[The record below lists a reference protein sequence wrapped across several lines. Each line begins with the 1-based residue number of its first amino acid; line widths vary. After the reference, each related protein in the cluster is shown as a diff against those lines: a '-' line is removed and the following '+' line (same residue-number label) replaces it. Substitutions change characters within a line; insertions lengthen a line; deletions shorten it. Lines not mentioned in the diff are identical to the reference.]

1 MPIDPGQRFIRVSHR
16 LARHTAGLLQTT
28 LICFAILG
36 SGVAGPGSGTAAAA
50 TARSA
55 GDAQIL
61 AEINSR
67 VLDARAGYFIGIQI
81 DIVGGAVL
89 LTGRVEE
96 PRYRTRAAALV
107 RSVRGVSSV
116 VNEIRI
122 GKPLSL
128 SRRADQAQIEERIGT
143 ALHRAFRTTLPAVTW
158 RVAENT
164 TYVFGETSSQWAH
177 ARVFATVKAVKGVER
192 VVDHLRITQGAEKR

>member
-1 MPIDPGQRFIRVSHR
+1 
-16 LARHTAGLLQTT
+16 LQTT

-36 SGVAGPGSGTAAAA
+36 LGVTGPGSGTAAAA

-89 LTGRVEE
+89 LTGRVAA
-96 PRYRTRAAALV
+96 PQHKTRAAALV
-107 RSVRGVSSV
+107 RSVRGVGSV
-116 VNEIRI
+116 LNKIRI
-122 GKPLSL
+122 GKPMAL
-128 SRRADQAQIEERIGT
+128 SRRADQARVEERIGT

-164 TYVFGETSSQWAH
+164 TYIFGETSSQWAH
-177 ARVFATVKAVKGVER
+177 ARIFATVKRVKGVER
-192 VVDHLRITQGAEKR
+192 IVDHLRITQGADKR